1 MNDTPNAG
9 FIYPEVLWL
18 FVLLVPLVVLWS
30 FLRRGTER
38 RLSMWMVKDNWPL
51 LNATVS
57 PRARFHKG
65 VLILLAL
72 SLSIVAAARPYWGT
86 REREVASAG
95 VNIILAVDVSRSML
109 ANDVPPNRMEHA
121 KSLVRQ
127 IVTEIRGHRVGL
139 LPFAGDSFIQTP
151 ITSDYSILLDSVRRL
166 STDTIGL
173 QGTDI
178 PGAIDTAIDAFEA
191 VGPGERVLVLLT
203 DGEDHSDAITGA
215 ARRAADN
222 DVIIF
227 ALGIGTAE
235 GAPVILP
242 NGSFLEDSQGIKVLS
257 RMEPQIIRTLAE
269 ETGGRAYTAGDGGLL
284 NPGPLLR
291 DLAALRTT
299 EFGTRVRIVRE
310 ERYQFPL
317 ALAILCLMVEG
328 MLHDRRRRRAAKPQ
342 ETPAVPSEGARA
354 A

>member
-1 MNDTPNAG
+1 MTTTPNAG
-9 FIYPEVLWL
+9 FIHPEVLWL

-30 FLRRGTER
+30 FLRRGTEH
-38 RLSMWMVKDNWPL
+38 RLARWMVRDNWAL
-51 LNATVS
+51 LSATVS

-65 VLILLAL
+65 VLVLLAL
-72 SLSIVAAARPYWGT
+72 SLSIFAAARPYWGT

-109 ANDVPPNRMEHA
+109 ANDVPPNRLEHA

-127 IVTEIRGHRVGL
+127 IVTEMRGHRVGL
-139 LPFAGDSFIQTP
+139 LPFAGDSFIQVP
-151 ITSDYSILLDSVRRL
+151 VTSDYSILLDAVRRL

-178 PGAIDTAIDAFEA
+178 PGAIDSAIEAFEA

-203 DGEDHSDAITGA
+203 DGEDHSGAITRG
-215 ARRAADN
+215 ARRAAEN
-222 DVIIF
+222 EIIIF
-227 ALGIGTAE
+227 ALGIGTPE
-235 GAPVILP
+235 GSPVILP
-242 NGSFLEDSQGIKVLS
+242 DGRFLEDANGIKVHS
-257 RMEPQIIRTLAE
+257 RMEPAIIRTLAE
-269 ETGGRAYTAGDGGLL
+269 ETGGRAYTAGDGGLI

-291 DLAALRTT
+291 DLNNLETT
-299 EFGTRVRIVRE
+299 EFSPRVRVVRE

-328 MLHDRRRRRAAKPQ
+328 ALQDRRRRHSRGKPA
-342 ETPAVPSEGARA
+342 TPPQPSEGARA
-354 A
+354 P